1 MTTTELERGPA
12 GTMPLSERVEHAF
25 AARESSMYSFALME
39 GMVTQTLAP
48 HLSLPGVREV
58 YAAGIT
64 PLTAPEQCPFRVH
77 TLRAHR
83 TNAATFAHEGSV
95 YLYSLGT
102 AAQVN
107 TPDGD
112 NAWMNVLIDFVR
124 QWRPRNLYVANFN
137 RLIRSALF
145 SGELMKAFEATGTVL
160 WANGIRI
167 DLNEGQGRVLWQT
180 LAMLS
185 DLERESIVQRL
196 FAGVINKYGRGEW
209 ILTEEAV
216 PPGYRLVDSRPV
228 LDHDQVDEVR
238 HLITLLA
245 DPRLSARQVVDAAGE
260 IGLTS
265 ATIQRVHGPDATY
278 ADVRRADSK
287 VRSLVRT
294 VPTWSSGIYEARL
307 PNPFRG
313 VDHIGE
319 IRVVDPTPKKPHGFV
334 AFTYELELPE
344 GGWGTADVLAA
355 AARRTSERRRA
366 LNRGEVLNG
375 AGAHRR
381 RRRPLAGWASAAGRD
396 GSVRFL
402 SGDGTN
408 YLVMHQD
415 PDAPGGHDG
424 PIH

>member
-1 MTTTELERGPA
+1 MTTSELKPA
-12 GTMPLSERVEHAF
+12 PATAPLGLDRVEHAF
-25 AARESSMYSFALME
+25 AARESSMYSFSLME

-48 HLSLPGVREV
+48 YLNLPGVREA
-58 YAAGIT
+58 YGAGIA
-64 PLTAPEQCPFRVH
+64 PLTAPESCPFQVH
-77 TLRAHR
+77 TLRAYR

-107 TPDGD
+107 TPEGD
-112 NAWMNVLIDFVR
+112 NAWMNLLIDFVR
-124 QWRPRNLYVANFN
+124 QWRPSNLYVANFN

-145 SGELMKAFEATGTVL
+145 SGEAMKTFEATGTVL

-167 DLNEGQGRVLWQT
+167 DLNDGQGRVLWQT

-209 ILTEEAV
+209 ILTDEAV
-216 PPGYRLVDSRPV
+216 PPGYNLVDGRV
-228 LDHDQVDEVR
+228 ALDHSQVDQVR
-238 HLITLLA
+238 HLIGLLA
-245 DPRLSARQVVDAAGE
+245 DPTLSARQIVDAAGG

-265 ATIQRVHGPDATY
+265 PTIERVHGAGATY

-287 VRSLVRT
+287 VRSLVRL
-294 VPTWSSGIYEARL
+294 VPAWLTGVYEARL

-313 VDHIGE
+313 VDRIGE
-319 IRVVDPTPKKPHGFV
+319 LDVVDPTPERPHGFV
-334 AFTYELELPE
+334 VFTYQLELPD
-344 GGWGTADVLAA
+344 GGWGTREVLAA
-355 AARRTSERRRA
+355 AGRRSSERRRA
-366 LNRGEVLNG
+366 LNRGEVPNG
-375 AGAHRR
+375 GAAHR
-381 RRRPLAGWASAAGRD
+381 RRRPLAGWASATGGD

-402 SGDGTN
+402 SGDGSN

-415 PDAPGGHDG
+415 PDSFGGEHG
-424 PIH
+424 PID

>member
-1 MTTTELERGPA
+1 MTNHLPDTTPPA
-12 GTMPLSERVEHAF
+12 SAAPERVEHAY

-48 HLSLPGVREV
+48 YLNHPGVREV

-64 PLTAPEQCPFRVH
+64 PLTAPESCPFRVH
-77 TLRAHR
+77 TLRAYR

-107 TPDGD
+107 TPEGD

-167 DLNEGQGRVLWQT
+167 DLNDGQGRVLWQT

-185 DLERESIVQRL
+185 DLERESIIQRL
-196 FAGVINKYGRGEW
+196 FAGVINKYRRGEW
-209 ILTEEAV
+209 ILTVEAV
-216 PPGYRLVDSRPV
+216 PPGYRLVDDQLV
-228 LDHDQVDEVR
+228 LDHDQVDQVR

-245 DPRLSARQVVDAAGE
+245 DPTLSARQVVDAAGE
-260 IGLTS
+260 TGLTS
-265 ATIQRVHGPDATY
+265 PTIERVHGPGATY

-287 VRSLVRT
+287 VRSLIRA
-294 VPTWSSGIYEARL
+294 VPAWTTGVYEARL

-313 VDHIGE
+313 VDHIGDLA
-319 IRVVDPTPKKPHGFV
+319 VVDPTPDRPHGFV
-334 AFTYELELPE
+334 VFAYQLELPQ
-344 GGWGTADVLAA
+344 GGWGTPDVLAA
-355 AARRTSERRRA
+355 AARRLPERRRA
-366 LNRGEVLNG
+366 LNRGEVPNG
-375 AGAHRR
+375 GAAHR
-381 RRRPLAGWASAAGRD
+381 RRRPLAGWASATRSD

-402 SGDGTN
+402 SGDSTN

-415 PDAPGGHDG
+415 PDLSGGDHGALD
-424 PIH
+424 

>member
-1 MTTTELERGPA
+1 MTTTEPEVGTA
-12 GTMPLSERVEHAF
+12 GTLPSSDRIEHAF

-48 HLSLPGVREV
+48 HLNLPGVREV
-58 YAAGIT
+58 FAVGIT
-64 PLTAPEQCPFRVH
+64 PLTAPEQCPFYVH

-107 TPDGD
+107 TPEGD

-124 QWRPRNLYVANFN
+124 QWRPQNLYVANFN

-167 DLNEGQGRVLWQT
+167 DLNDGQGRVLWQT

-196 FAGVINKYGRGEW
+196 FAGVVNKYRRGEW
-209 ILTEEAV
+209 ILTAEAV
-216 PPGYRLVDSRPV
+216 PAGYRLVDNRPL
-228 LDHDQVDEVR
+228 LDHDQVDAVR

-245 DPRLSARQVVDAAGE
+245 DPTLSARQVVDAAGE

-265 ATIQRVHGPDATY
+265 PTIQRVHGTEATY
-278 ADVRRADSK
+278 SDVRRADSK
-287 VRSLVRT
+287 VRSLVRL
-294 VPTWSSGIYEARL
+294 VPTWSTGVYEARL

-319 IRVVDPTPKKPHGFV
+319 LQVVDSTPDQPHGFV
-334 AFTYELELPE
+334 AFTYELQVPE
-344 GGWGTADVLAA
+344 GGWGSADVLAA
-355 AARRTSERRRA
+355 VARRTSERRRA
-366 LNRGEVLNG
+366 LNRGDALNG
-375 AGAHRR
+375 AAAHRR
-381 RRRPLAGWASAAGRD
+381 RRRPLAGWASARAQD

-415 PDAPGGHDG
+415 PAASGGDDG